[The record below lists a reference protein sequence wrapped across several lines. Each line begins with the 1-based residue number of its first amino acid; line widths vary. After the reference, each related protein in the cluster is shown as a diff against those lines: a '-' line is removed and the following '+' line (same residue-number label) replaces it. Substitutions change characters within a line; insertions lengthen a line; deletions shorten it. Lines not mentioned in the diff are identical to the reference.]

1 MKIIWFSHISTIH
14 KISPLILFA
23 LVVFTVNS
31 RQLIAQDEN
40 QRESTTASE
49 RRALDLLDTEERAYA
64 ERIART
70 DKRVQE
76 LLGEEGVRVVSIEPI
91 LLKPKSPKEIN
102 PALRTVEVVLFRPKG
117 EVGARAVVN
126 LQQKEVAE
134 VQRLTGDQVP
144 MTTDDLRDAFQIASS
159 SPDVQKMLGAEMQ
172 SFQVQIAPG
181 EPNPSTPENLVT
193 GLPLRSTDPKDPC
206 SKHRC
211 MELFFRRGT
220 DFVSGPSVIVDL
232 TAKRVYIERRKTN
245 ETH

>member
-31 RQLIAQDEN
+31 RHLIAQDEN

-102 PALRTVEVVLFRPKG
+102 PSPKSQKPSPQKKKPSPKSQKPSPKKKRPSP
-117 EVGARAVVN
+117 N
-126 LQQKEVAE
+126 LQK
-134 VQRLTGDQVP
+134 P
-144 MTTDDLRDAFQIASS
+144 
-159 SPDVQKMLGAEMQ
+159 SPKK
-172 SFQVQIAPG
+172 I
-181 EPNPSTPENLVT
+181 
-193 GLPLRSTDPKDPC
+193 
-206 SKHRC
+206 
-211 MELFFRRGT
+211 
-220 DFVSGPSVIVDL
+220 
-232 TAKRVYIERRKTN
+232 
-245 ETH
+245 